1 MVVSLAAAQVWAGF
15 CLFGIGFA
23 MHRTG
28 PAFKR
33 HPAGAPIVLLGL
45 AIMLLHSEPPSPES
59 LLVQAATD
67 AVPWIVSAAIG
78 INLVLSGAPI
88 YSNRKPL
95 ILLVGLAFILAAW
108 YFMLGILP
116 ELTLT
121 EILSWLASIL
131 GALLAIAVFAQSVRY
146 TESKTPAAPESTPL
160 SEKERK
166 YVQSVLKRHLEASD
180 EP

>member
-1 MVVSLAAAQVWAGF
+1 M
-15 CLFGIGFA
+15 
-23 MHRTG
+23 
-28 PAFKR
+28 
-33 HPAGAPIVLLGL
+33 
-45 AIMLLHSEPPSPES
+45 
-59 LLVQAATD
+59 
-67 AVPWIVSAAIG
+67 
-78 INLVLSGAPI
+78 
-88 YSNRKPL
+88 
-95 ILLVGLAFILAAW
+95 GLAFILAAW

-121 EILSWLASIL
+121 EIFSWLASIL

-146 TESKTPAAPESTPL
+146 TESKTPAEPESTPL